1 MKSISYIFIGDYV
14 RLSDLQ
20 AKKIVSIS
28 SGRNLGTIIDID
40 ILEHGMIESLLIE
53 QNRSL
58 FSLNRE
64 SDTRVFWGD
73 ISKIGEDV
81 ILVKKD

>member
-1 MKSISYIFIGDYV
+1 M

-20 AKKIVSIS
+20 SKKIVSIN
-28 SGRNLGTIIDID
+28 SGRNMGNIIDCVVRED
-40 ILEHGMIESLLIE
+40 GNIESLIIE
-53 QNRSL
+53 QSKNI

-64 SDTRVFWGD
+64 SDTRIFWQD
-73 ISKIGEDV
+73 ITKIGEDV

>member
-1 MKSISYIFIGDYV
+1 M

-40 ILEHGMIESLLIE
+40 ILENGMIESLLIE